1 MSPLEGIRV
10 IDLTR
15 YLSGPTL
22 TMLLADLGADVIKVE
37 TLPGGDPAR
46 QSGPFHGGE
55 SVYYLASN
63 RNKRSIAV
71 DLRTEAGRD
80 VLLRLIDDADVFV
93 ENFRPG
99 TAVAMG
105 LSSADL
111 HARNPRLVH
120 ASISGFGAT
129 GPGANLPG
137 FDQTAQAMS
146 GLMSVTGTEE
156 TGPVRVG
163 IAVSDS
169 ATGVFAAVGVLAAL
183 HERGRTGR
191 GGSVEA
197 SLMQSTLTLMSYQ
210 AQKFL
215 SLQEVPELVGN
226 DHPIMFPQGTFRAA
240 DGSITLASGNE
251 KMWRRLCD
259 VLDTPEFAED
269 PRFFDNA
276 SRMANR
282 TELRALIEGA
292 LIGRPAAEWV
302 EAINRA
308 GVPCGPVL
316 DVGQALTHP
325 ITEALGMV
333 QEVKHP
339 TLGELK
345 VLGPAVAVNGGWPEW
360 LRCHPPLMGEQTVEI
375 LGELGFGDDAIEH
388 LLSAGVVTV
397 PRSPMTAPISKVEM
411 ATGADQ

>member
-10 IDLTR
+10 VDLTR

-22 TMLLADLGADVIKVE
+22 TMLLADLGADVVKVE

-55 SVYYLASN
+55 SVYFMASN

-71 DLRTEAGRD
+71 DLRTDAGHD
-80 VLLRLIDDADVFV
+80 MLLRLIDDADVFV

-99 TAVAMG
+99 TAADMG
-105 LSSADL
+105 LSPADL

-129 GPGANLPG
+129 GPGADLPG

-156 TGPVRVG
+156 SGPVRVG

-191 GGSVEA
+191 GGLVEA

-215 SLQEVPELVGN
+215 SLSEVPELVGN

-259 VLDTPEFAED
+259 VLGTSELAED
-269 PRFFDNA
+269 ARFVDNA
-276 SRMANR
+276 GRMVHRQA
-282 TELRALIEGA
+282 LRALIEDA
-292 LIGRPAAEWV
+292 LMSRPAAEWV
-302 EAINRA
+302 EAINKA

-325 ITEALGMV
+325 ITEALEMV
-333 QEVKHP
+333 QEVRHP
-339 TLGELK
+339 TLGEVK
-345 VLGPAVAVNGGWPEW
+345 VLGPAVAVNGGWSEW
-360 LRCHPPLMGEQTVEI
+360 LRRHPPLMGEQTVEI
-375 LGELGFGDDAIEH
+375 LGELGLDDNAIRD
-388 LLSAGVVTV
+388 LLTAGVVAV
-397 PRSPMTAPISKVEM
+397 PGSSTTALAPTADI